1 MFELFDARRWPNMIF
16 HLANDKPFGHTG
28 ISRFSKQEIERRH
41 TLVRAKLREMGCDL
55 FITQGWFPTATF
67 GCHSSLY
74 WLSGYNGYRNTMTLI
89 LSVDGE
95 LVEIPGVKACCNL
108 KSRDPY
114 TGVVDMGSHIK
125 GAKRIAYDGLGY
137 LTAAFKQYQEETAPG
152 VEIIDFSNEIEHMK
166 AVKSAEEIELISDA
180 VAIQER
186 VFASAANYLYPGRAF
201 WEITADITRQMV
213 LWGADPT
220 LMGKVLIGF
229 ARNAAF
235 SAGDET
241 SSANA
246 GVSTRFAEDPNYRL
260 GRDDYVSLMLE
271 AQGSGG
277 YYATNGRNF
286 FFSEPHPEIRE
297 VWDEAVQMLYYT
309 ASLLRPGTT
318 GADIHE
324 KVNAYKIDRGFEP
337 LTTTPEKD
345 EENLIHGCFLGEI
358 SGIGI
363 NTIDRPQPQFPW
375 EDIVLEPGHSLVIYG
390 GGEVRQGARS
400 ANAQKTCIIREN
412 EPLVLGSF
420 PMELIVL

>member
-1 MFELFDARRWPNMIF
+1 MFKLFNSGRWPNMIF

-28 ISRFSKQEIERRH
+28 ISRFSAGEIERRH
-41 TLVRAKLREMGCDL
+41 DLVRAKLKEMDCDV

-89 LSVDGE
+89 LPVDGE
-95 LVEIPGVKACCNL
+95 LAEVPGVKACCNL

-114 TGVVDMGSHIK
+114 TGVMDMGPYIR

-137 LTAAFKQYQEETAPG
+137 LTAAFKQYLEETALG
-152 VEIIDFSNEIEHMK
+152 VEIVDFSNEIEHMK
-166 AVKSAEEIELISDA
+166 AVKSAEEIELIADA
-180 VAIQER
+180 IAIQEK

-220 LMGKVLIGF
+220 LMGKVLIGYGCN
-229 ARNAAF
+229 RAF
-235 SAGDET
+235 SADKET

-246 GVSTRFAEDPNYRL
+246 GTATRFADDPDYRL
-260 GRDDYVSLMLE
+260 QRDDYVGLMLE
-271 AQGSGG
+271 SQGSGG

-297 VWDEAVQMLYYT
+297 AWDEAVTMLYYT
-309 ASLLRPGTT
+309 VSLLRPGVT
-318 GADIHE
+318 GAEIHE
-324 KVNAYKIDRGFEP
+324 KVNAYKVERGFEP
-337 LTTTPEKD
+337 VVHTPEEEK
-345 EENLIHGCFLGEI
+345 ENLVHGCFLSEI

-375 EDIVLEPGHSLVIYG
+375 EDMILEPGHSVVIYG
-390 GGEVRQGARS
+390 GGEVRQGAKS
-400 ANAQKTCIIREN
+400 ANAQKTCVVTES
-412 EPLVLGSF
+412 EPLILGDF